1 VDSYNKRIQV
11 FQYVGLKNASNRPGD
26 QKQSAGAPVINY
38 PTDQKQPAGIPV
50 KEALQ

>member
-1 VDSYNKRIQV
+1 
-11 FQYVGLKNASNRPGD
+11 LKNAANHPGD